1 MRAGTTILTNNPGV
15 REAFPDSEWVE
26 GTPADVARKAR
37 DKVHAG
43 WRLATHPLAG
53 SIRLLRGPYRS
64 MVLEEAGTAPDEG
77 QVSMIEE
84 AVRRLERQDLADTCP
99 ESAEDYG
106 LIDLDL
112 LGRAMKGLE
121 N

>member
-1 MRAGTTILTNNPGV
+1 MKAGVTILTNNPRV

-26 GTPADVARKAR
+26 GTSADVARKAR
-37 DKVHAG
+37 DKVHVG
-43 WRLATHPLAG
+43 WRLKTHPLAG
-53 SIRLLRGPYRS
+53 SIRLLRSPYRS
-64 MVLEEAGTAPDEG
+64 LALEEAGTVPDGG
-77 QVSMIEE
+77 QVAMIEE
-84 AVRRLERQDLADTCP
+84 AVRRLEKQDLADNCP

-112 LGRAMKGLE
+112 LCRAMKGVE

>member
-1 MRAGTTILTNNPGV
+1 MRAGRTILTNNPRV

-43 WRLATHPLAG
+43 WRLKTHPLAG
-53 SIRLLRGPYRS
+53 SIRLLRSPYRS
-64 MVLEEAGTAPDEG
+64 IVLEEAGTAPDSGE
-77 QVSMIEE
+77 VLMIEE
-84 AVRRLERQDLADTCP
+84 AVLRLERQDLADNCP

-112 LGRAMKGLE
+112 LGRATKGLE

>member
-1 MRAGTTILTNNPGV
+1 MRAGRTILTNNPRV
-15 REAFPDSEWVE
+15 REAFPDSEWVK
-26 GTPADVARKAR
+26 GPPADVARKAR
-37 DKVHAG
+37 DKVHLG

-53 SIRLLRGPYRS
+53 SIRLLRSPYRS
-64 MVLEEAGTAPDEG
+64 LVLEEAGTVPDGG

-84 AVRRLERQDLADTCP
+84 AVLRLEKQDLPDNRP

-112 LGRAMKGLE
+112 LCRAMKGLE

>member
-1 MRAGTTILTNNPGV
+1 MRAGRTILTNNPRV

-43 WRLATHPLAG
+43 WRLKTHPLAG
-53 SIRLLRGPYRS
+53 SIRLLRSPYRS
-64 MVLEEAGTAPDEG
+64 IVLEETGTAPDSGE
-77 QVSMIEE
+77 VLMIEE
-84 AVRRLERQDLADTCP
+84 AVLRLERQDLADNCP

-112 LGRAMKGLE
+112 LGRATKGLE

>member
-1 MRAGTTILTNNPGV
+1 MKTGRTILTNNPRV
-15 REAFPDSEWVE
+15 REAFLDSEWVE
-26 GTPADVARKAR
+26 GTPADVARRAR
-37 DKVHAG
+37 DKVHMG
-43 WRLATHPLAG
+43 WRLKTHPLAG

-64 MVLEEAGTAPDEG
+64 MVLEEAGTVPDGGE
-77 QVSMIEE
+77 VLMIEE
-84 AVRRLERQDLADTCP
+84 ALRRLEKQDLADNCP

-112 LGRAMKGLE
+112 LCRAMKDLE